1 MATLVEREN
10 IGVDWPKAVLAGIV
24 AMIVFAVVEMAF
36 SWALRGQSPWQ
47 PLAIFGSATIDALWP
62 GRHAGGGPRTIA
74 VGAALLLALG
84 ALSGVILASI
94 VDRIGVVPA
103 AIAGFVFGLAMFAVD
118 LYALAGIF
126 PELAALRDWMSGLA
140 YAIQGALTA
149 GLYKAVTRHERPVV
163 RAAPGRDL
171 RELRHAPLV

>member
-1 MATLVEREN
+1 MATLVERDY
-10 IGVDWPKAVLAGIV
+10 IGIDWPKAIVAGVV

-36 SWALRGQSPWQ
+36 SWAMRGQSPWQ
-47 PLAIFGSATIDALWP
+47 PLAIFGGVTIDALLP
-62 GRHAGGGPRTIA
+62 GQHAGGGPRTIA
-74 VGAALLLALG
+74 VGAALLVALG
-84 ALSGVILASI
+84 ALSGVILAYI
-94 VDRIGVVPA
+94 VDRIGVVTA